1 MAHPH
6 HHAISSQKKFGGE
19 VNDTLAIHQ
28 FFDASK
34 EMHGDFRHRA
44 LRHHAQGIFE
54 CERVFGV
61 TLTLSSGRV
70 IPTRWV
76 AEQHVVED
84 LGFIPALSDW
94 LSAIKPARWMTRSQN
109 ILKELEGPEEVETPN
124 AGERRHDDQRA

>member
-6 HHAISSQKKFGGE
+6 HHALSSVKKFGGKPE
-19 VNDTLAIHQ
+19 DTLAIHR
-28 FFDASK
+28 FLDASK

-61 TLTLSSGRV
+61 TIKLSSGRIV
-70 IPTRWV
+70 PTRWV

-84 LGFIPALSDW
+84 LGFIPSLSDW
-94 LSAIKPARWMTRSQN
+94 LSAIKPARWMTRSQR
-109 ILKELEGPEEVETPN
+109 LLEEIEPGEGRQPEGR
-124 AGERRHDDQRA
+124 AGDRTA